1 MRSILR
7 PPSARLSSLPT
18 LLLSISQNCTI
29 SSLIAAAADAGN
41 GAVPGGGGADAAV
54 GAVGAAGVILDSL
67 SEAALVVKPSTRSG

>member
-29 SSLIAAAADAGN
+29 SSLIAAAAVAGI